1 LKLPVRIFQDM
12 RAHLSNAV
20 ISNQALSQAE
30 IGNILHL
37 AYMPSHLKKKKVV
50 ESLGNL
56 KSIFPT

>member
-1 LKLPVRIFQDM
+1 M

-30 IGNILHL
+30 IGNVLHL
-37 AYMPSHLKKKKVV
+37 ACMPSHLKKKKVV

-56 KSIFPT
+56 TSIFPT